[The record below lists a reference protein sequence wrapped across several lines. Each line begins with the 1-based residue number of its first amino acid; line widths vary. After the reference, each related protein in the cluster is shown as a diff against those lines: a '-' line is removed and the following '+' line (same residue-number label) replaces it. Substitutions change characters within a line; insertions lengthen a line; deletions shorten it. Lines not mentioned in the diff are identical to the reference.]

1 MIKDASSGTTS
12 LVSRPVI
19 VEGEISGE
27 ENLHVD
33 GRVKGVIRL
42 TGDLFVGASGVVDAE
57 IDARNI
63 VIQGAVTGKVLA
75 RRQLEVQP
83 SGRFN
88 GECTA
93 ASFEIREGAVFEGIS
108 RMLSSKSQAD
118 KPPAAPAPPDK
129 PRTPP
134 PDPAVPKK

>member
-1 MIKDASSGTTS
+1 MVKDASAGSTS
-12 LVSRPVI
+12 LVSRPVVI
-19 VEGEISGE
+19 EGEISGD

-33 GRVKGVIRL
+33 GRVKGIIRL
-42 TGDLFVGASGVVDAE
+42 TGDLFVGASGAVEAE

-63 VIQGAVTGKVLA
+63 VIQGTVSGKVLA
-75 RRQLEVQP
+75 RRQFEVQP

-108 RMLSSKSQAD
+108 KMSSSRPQSDKTPLS
-118 KPPAAPAPPDK
+118 
-129 PRTPP
+129 
-134 PDPAVPKK
+134 PDPKLKKKL

>member
-1 MIKDASSGTTS
+1 MAKDASSGTTS
-12 LVSRPVI
+12 LVSRPVV

-42 TGDLFVGASGVVDAE
+42 SGDLFVGASGVVEAE
-57 IDARNI
+57 VDARSI

-88 GECTA
+88 GEATA
-93 ASFEIREGAVFEGIS
+93 ASYEIRQGAVFEGVS
-108 RMLSSKSQAD
+108 RMLGSKPQAE
-118 KPPAAPAPPDK
+118 KPAEPA
-129 PRTPP
+129 
-134 PDPAVPKK
+134 DPSPQK

>member
-1 MIKDASSGTTS
+1 MIKDPSSGTTS
-12 LVSRPVI
+12 LVSRPVV

-33 GRVKGVIRL
+33 GRVRGVIRL

-63 VIQGAVTGKVLA
+63 VVQGAVTGKVLA

-118 KPPAAPAPPDK
+118 KPPASPADQ

-134 PDPAVPKK
+134 PDPGVPKK

>member
-1 MIKDASSGTTS
+1 MNKDASSGTTS
-12 LVSRPVI
+12 LVSRPVM

-33 GRVKGVIRL
+33 GRVRGVIRL

-118 KPPAAPAPPDK
+118 KPPTPPPDK